1 MSAPHVLAEVKDGI
15 GWMTLNRPESLNALS
30 MEMRDLLIE
39 HSAKFEKDPAVRCVV
54 IRGAGTHFMAGGD
67 IRGFHKSLTE
77 DKEAHLAG
85 FEMRVVKAH
94 QAIYQIRRMN
104 KPVLASVQGAAAG
117 FGLSLILN
125 CDLAIASDD
134 SFFTLAFLHIGLSAD
149 GGATYFLPRV
159 VGERKALEIA
169 LLGERFSAQEAKDN
183 NILNWVVPKDQLAA
197 ETEKMARKLADGPTY
212 ALGVAK
218 KLIRNSFD
226 NSWDEHS
233 TARPRA
239 WPPAP
244 RPRTI
249 LRGSAPSSK
258 SGRRSS
264 RGGSPHSL
272 GWQRNLDQ
280 TEMSDHWAEVVVVV
294 QQRHLILDAPGSDQQ
309 VDRGP
314 HRDAAP
320 S

>member
-15 GWMTLNRPESLNALS
+15 GWLTLNRPDQLNALS
-30 MEMRDLLIE
+30 MEMRELLIE
-39 HSAKFEKDPAVRCVV
+39 HTAKFEKDPKVRCVV
-54 IRGAGTHFMAGGD
+54 IRGSGTHFMAGGD
-67 IRGFHKSLTE
+67 IKGFHESLTTE
-77 DKEAHLAG
+77 REAHLAA
-85 FEMRVVKAH
+85 FEMRVVKVH

-134 SFFTLAFLHIGLSAD
+134 SFFTLAYRHIGLSAD

-169 LLGERFSAQEAKDN
+169 LLGERFSAQEAKAN

-197 ETEKMARKLADGPTY
+197 ETEKMARKLADGPTF

-218 KLIRNSFD
+218 RLIRNSFD

-233 TARPRA
+233 HREAEGLAACAATEDHFEGLNAFLDKRK
-239 WPPAP
+239 PAF
-244 RPRTI
+244 
-249 LRGSAPSSK
+249 K
-258 SGRRSS
+258 GR
-264 RGGSPHSL
+264 
-272 GWQRNLDQ
+272 
-280 TEMSDHWAEVVVVV
+280 
-294 QQRHLILDAPGSDQQ
+294 
-309 VDRGP
+309 
-314 HRDAAP
+314 
-320 S
+320 

>member
-15 GWMTLNRPESLNALS
+15 GWLTLNRPEQLNALS

-39 HSAKFEKDPAVRCVV
+39 HSAKFERDPAVRCVV

-77 DKEAHLAG
+77 EKEAHLAG

-134 SFFTLAFLHIGLSAD
+134 AFFTLAYRHIGLSAD

-169 LLGERFSAQEAKDN
+169 LLGERFTAQEAKEQ
-183 NILNWVVPKDQLAA
+183 NILNWVVSKDKLVE
-197 ETEKMARKLADGPTY
+197 ETAKMARKLADGPTF

-218 KLIRNSFD
+218 RLIRTSFD

-233 TARPRA
+233 HREAEGLAACAATEDHFEG
-239 WPPAP
+239 
-244 RPRTI
+244 
-249 LRGSAPSSK
+249 LSAFLEKRKASFK
-258 SGRRSS
+258 GR
-264 RGGSPHSL
+264 
-272 GWQRNLDQ
+272 
-280 TEMSDHWAEVVVVV
+280 
-294 QQRHLILDAPGSDQQ
+294 
-309 VDRGP
+309 
-314 HRDAAP
+314 
-320 S
+320 